1 MADALAR
8 AYEIGAPDVVAE
20 DFDGQVVVLN
30 LANGHYYSVH
40 GAGGALWTLVAAGT
54 SINAVM
60 ASLSA
65 QRPELVDD
73 ALRFVREIVGLGLV
87 REAAP
92 AGSVQRSRRAHH
104 RRPRSRRGRRGR
116 MAEAPSESLTAGPA
130 AALQR
135 SDSITIDSLAG
146 YASGLLAAARA
157 YDAGRLG
164 RRHVAVPFMDI
175 DLRFTS
181 PSFADLGAA
190 VDLDPDLR
198 HGC

>member
-8 AYEIGAPDVVAE
+8 AYAISAPDVVAE

-54 SINAVM
+54 SINAIM

-87 REAAP
+87 REAATVATP
-92 AGSVQRSRRAHH
+92 APAMPVAWPAEP
-104 RRPRSRRGRRGR
+104 PRLEVFNDL
-116 MAEAPSESLTAGPA
+116 AELITADPVHDVDVEAGWPKL
-130 AALQR
+130 LQ
-135 SDSITIDSLAG
+135 T
-146 YASGLLAAARA
+146 
-157 YDAGRLG
+157 
-164 RRHVAVPFMDI
+164 P
-175 DLRFTS
+175 
-181 PSFADLGAA
+181 
-190 VDLDPDLR
+190 
-198 HGC
+198 